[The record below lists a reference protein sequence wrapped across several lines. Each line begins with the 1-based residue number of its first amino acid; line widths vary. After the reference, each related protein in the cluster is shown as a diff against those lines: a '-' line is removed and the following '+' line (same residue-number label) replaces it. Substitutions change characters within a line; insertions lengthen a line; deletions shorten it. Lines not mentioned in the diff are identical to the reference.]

1 VTKRDLIEE
10 VAQQYPR
17 FSRRDAE
24 VIVKAVFDSMTDA
37 LVKGERIEI
46 RGFGSFIVK
55 QRPAREGRNPRT
67 GTVVSVAAKKVPL
80 FKVGKEL
87 RLRVDD
93 QQAEAEALAVKDEAA
108 VEENTSA
115 RRGSSG

>member
-1 VTKRDLIEE
+1 MTKRDLIEE

-24 VIVKAVFDSMTDA
+24 VMVNAVFDSMTDA
-37 LVKGERIEI
+37 LAKGERIEI

-55 QRPAREGRNPRT
+55 QRSSREGRNPRT
-67 GTVVSVAAKKVPL
+67 GDIVSVAAKKVPL

-87 RLRVDD
+87 RLRVDG
-93 QQAEAEALAVKDEAA
+93 QPVSDEDIERDDE
-108 VEENTSA
+108 VENEDNE
-115 RRGSSG
+115 